1 MDGEQLQGSQWA
13 KAGRRICGEY
23 TVVLDAF
30 QMDQVLW
37 VAENLVRIQATARDS
52 EANSMIAFW
61 LVMIRQI

>member
-1 MDGEQLQGSQWA
+1 MANNYMAHNGQKG
-13 KAGRRICGEY
+13 Y

-37 VAENLVRIQATARDS
+37 VAENLVRTQATARDS